1 MPGIHLWAASVSEK
15 AKKSRIPAI
24 LRQAIH
30 SENYFIEDLID
41 QEHLYVGSTRYESYP
56 VRSYEF
62 NGFFI
67 VLEGYIYNKTAA
79 GVNEDIR
86 ALSKN
91 LKEAKAPSL
100 NVKQFVVSHDGDYVC
115 LLIDKERRSL
125 WLFNDVTGRL
135 PIYYRIENKDIAIS
149 REIKFVKGIYD
160 DLGFD
165 RLAIAEALTF
175 GYTLGGNTLIEGVQ
189 RLGAGC
195 LLTVDLIDFSHRFEK
210 TYEFN
215 FDELLDHS
223 QERIEVYAEG
233 LTERFLAACHAL
245 SNTFIDHQHVVSL
258 SGGFDSRAVLVGM
271 LRTGVALSS
280 FTFQDAGMR
289 SQGTDAMTA
298 QKVSQTFNIPWKLF
312 VRPELNMKDM
322 EDLVWIKD
330 GMNYSQM
337 AFLLPIFRQIRSD
350 NEKVLHLTGDNGD
363 RSLDPQVPM
372 RGFSDHDDLKRFT
385 LGFNT
390 RADLG
395 LIARALRI
403 KSSHIVERI
412 HARLDSYP
420 EKCPENKYRHF
431 IMAERLFNFNFQA
444 EDRNRTYFW
453 HATPFSSFHCYK
465 YALSIPD
472 RYKYYRKL
480 TEHLLK
486 NIDPRAIVD
495 RYAAWG
501 APITSPIRY
510 VKEWEMALYGYIFR
524 WARVISKRK
533 YLKRRSGGSSKHSFI
548 VELLNE
554 AAPLFDDAGARQLV
568 DTSGDPIFHNTL
580 TVLMYMSL
588 TKRKYLGL
596 G

>member
-1 MPGIHLWAASVSEK
+1 MPGIHLWAASGSEN
-15 AKKSRIPAI
+15 AKKTRIPAI
-24 LRQAIH
+24 LRQALH

-41 QEHLYVGSTRYESYP
+41 QELLYIGSTRYAGYP
-56 VRSYEF
+56 VRSYDF
-62 NGFFI
+62 DGLDI
-67 VLEGYIYNKTAA
+67 VFEGYVYNRTTAE
-79 GVNEDIR
+79 VNDDLR
-86 ALSKN
+86 ALSKD
-91 LKEAKAPSL
+91 LKAEKNPCLS
-100 NVKQFVVSHDGDYVC
+100 VKQFVISHDGDYVC
-115 LLIDKERRSL
+115 SLIDKDRRSL
-125 WLFNDVTGRL
+125 WLFNDAMGRL
-135 PIYYRIENKDIAIS
+135 PIYYRVTNKDIAIS
-149 REIKFVKGIYD
+149 REIKFIKGLFD

-165 RLAIAEALTF
+165 RLSIAEVLTL

-189 RLGAGC
+189 RLGPGC
-195 LLTVDLIDFSHRFEK
+195 LVTVDLNNFGHRFER

-223 QERIEVYAEG
+223 HERIEVYAEG
-233 LTERFLAACHAL
+233 LTERFLAACHYL
-245 SNTFIDHQHVVSL
+245 KNTFIDYQHVVSL

-280 FTFQDAGMR
+280 FTYQDSGMR
-289 SQGTDAMTA
+289 SNGTDAMTA
-298 QKVSQTFNIPWKLF
+298 QKVSRTLNVPWKLLA
-312 VRPELNMKDM
+312 RPELNMKDM

-337 AFLLPIFRQIRSD
+337 AFLLPIFRQIRSE
-350 NEKVLHLTGDNGD
+350 NKRVLHLSGDNGD
-363 RSLDPQVPM
+363 RSLDPQVPIM
-372 RGFSDHDDLKRFT
+372 GFSDHDDLKRFT
-385 LGFNT
+385 LDFNT

-403 KSSHIVERI
+403 KSDHIVERV

-420 EKCPENKYRHF
+420 ETSPENKYRHF
-431 IMAERLFNFNFQA
+431 IKAERLFNWNFQA

-480 TEHLLK
+480 TEHFLK
-486 NIDPRAIVD
+486 NIDPRSIVEP
-495 RYAAWG
+495 YAAWG

-510 VKEWEMALYGYIFR
+510 VKEWEMALYGYVFR

-548 VELLNE
+548 VELLDE
-554 AAPLFDDAGARQLV
+554 AAPFFDVDGLRQLL
-568 DTSGDPIFHNTL
+568 DSSGDPMFHNVL
-580 TVLMYMSL
+580 TVLMYMRL
-588 TKRKYLGL
+588 TKRRFFGL